1 MAISAEQLNIILSA
15 RDKEFTKA
23 MERSQRRVE
32 MFAKKSQ
39 KSMSTTGKAFAN
51 LGDVANKFG
60 LALSA
65 GAVATGFV
73 TAIDNA
79 TKLAKELTNLSRIS
93 GANVED
99 FQKFAIAART
109 VGIEQDKLADI
120 LKDVNDKFGDYIATG
135 AGPLADFFDNIAP
148 KVGITA
154 DAFRG
159 LSSDQALGLYV
170 KTLQDAGVN
179 QQELTFYMEA
189 LASDATA
196 LSPLLLN
203 NAEALDAIG
212 SSAQDLGQILDE
224 DLIKRTTALRD
235 RWDQVMRIMTT
246 RFTEFFM
253 TVAVGFDELFNLT
266 DTAKIDDLND
276 ELVNQEKILKSLQ
289 NSMETYGAAQQA
301 ILNDPNQP
309 QYAIDA
315 AREGIAELEEQIAS
329 AGAEYQLIADEI
341 RRLQE
346 GRGMTLPPLV
356 SLDSGNGSGTGGGAA
371 EKVKDVR
378 LEFTKLGEAMDDLD
392 SIASTL
398 ESGLEDVFMSALD
411 GAGSFKDAMRSTAQ
425 AVIKEL
431 FRVLVVQRMVN
442 AAMGFFGMPVSGGP
456 ASGGAGR
463 ASGGPVQAG
472 QAYTVGEHGR
482 EMFVPQTA
490 GRILSVPQTKAA
502 LSGGDSVIVNQ
513 TINVST
519 GVQQTVRTEIKSLMP
534 QIAESAKAAVAD
546 AKRRGGSYGR
556 AFS

>member
-60 LALSA
+60 VALSA

-93 GANVED
+93 GTNVED

-120 LKDVNDKFGDYIATG
+120 LKDVNDKFGDYSATG
-135 AGPLADFFDNIAP
+135 AGPLADFFENIAP

-154 DAFRG
+154 DAFRN

-203 NAEALDAIG
+203 NAEALNAIG
-212 SSAQDLGQILDE
+212 SSAEDLGQILDE
-224 DLIKRTTALRD
+224 DLIKRTADLRD

-246 RFTEFFM
+246 RFVQFFS

-266 DTAKIDDLND
+266 DTAKINDLTDDL
-276 ELVNQEKILKSLQ
+276 VKQENKLKALQ
-289 NSMETYGAAQQA
+289 ESMATAGEAHKA
-301 ILNDPNQP
+301 IMNDPTQQ
-309 QYAIDA
+309 QYARDA
-315 AREGIAELEEQIAS
+315 SRFALDEFAADIAQAS
-329 AGAEYQLIADEI
+329 AEYQLIADEI
-341 RRLQE
+341 RRLQ
-346 GRGMTLPPLV
+346 GNRGTILPPIVDLV
-356 SLDSGNGSGTGGGAA
+356 GSGSDTGGGTAD
-371 EKVKDVR
+371 KVKDVR

-431 FRVLVVQRMVN
+431 FRVLVVQKMVN
-442 AAMGFFGMPVSGGP
+442 AAMGFFGGPVSGGP

>member
-79 TKLAKELTNLSRIS
+79 TRLAKELTNLSRIS
-93 GANVED
+93 GTNVED

-135 AGPLADFFDNIAP
+135 AGPLADFFENIAP

-224 DLIKRTTALRD
+224 DLIKRTTELRD

-246 RFTEFFM
+246 RFVQFFS

-266 DTAKIDDLND
+266 DTAKINDLTDDL
-276 ELVNQEKILKSLQ
+276 VKQEKTLKSLQ
-289 NSMETYGAAQQA
+289 ESMATAGEAHKA
-301 ILNDPNQP
+301 IMNDPTQP
-309 QYAIDA
+309 QYARDA
-315 AREGIAELEEQIAS
+315 SRFALDEFAADIAQAS
-329 AGAEYQLIADEI
+329 AEYQLIADEI
-341 RRLQE
+341 RRLQ
-346 GRGMTLPPLV
+346 GNKGTILPPIVDLV
-356 SLDSGNGSGTGGGAA
+356 GSGSGTGGGTAD
-371 EKVKDVR
+371 KVKDVR

-431 FRVLVVQRMVN
+431 FRVLVVQKMVN
-442 AAMGFFGMPVSGGP
+442 AAMGFLGMPVSGGGGAP
-456 ASGGAGR
+456 VDTNASGGTL
-463 ASGGPVQAG
+463 QAG
-472 QAYTVGEHGR
+472 TPSIVGENGP
-482 EMFVPQTA
+482 EMIVPSQ
-490 GRILSVPQTKAA
+490 GSRILSHAQTMNA
-502 LSGGDSVIVNQ
+502 LRGGGDGVTIVQN
-513 TINVST
+513 INVST